1 MMPMLQIQV
10 NFFSLLI
17 PIFLMAT
24 ASGLFIL
31 SLSKKLPQYMLW
43 LSFAIFA
50 SVVVQVIQT
59 IIVPEDIYRW
69 AMFNCLLFFICV
81 ACTAHA
87 VHLRLGI
94 ATKWSWIWLSI
105 IIAEC
110 LLAYFCFIKPSL
122 EARLMIVA
130 VTSALICSN
139 NIDQLIHVKLKH
151 FLDRLLKYSLYGM
164 VLTIMLR
171 AVYMFSVYSQVS
183 WIANTEFIWAST
195 QFLLLFFAL
204 FMIAIFISCSI
215 QDTIARLSH
224 ERNLDPLT
232 GLMNRRAFEEHIEI
246 LMRQPQQQF
255 KYAVIICDIDHFK
268 KINDQYGHNAGDN
281 ALKHVAQIMNK
292 VVRKYDEVAR
302 IGGEEFL
309 ILLYDVEFDFALNI
323 TERLR
328 LMLETTPFK
337 QNETEIEITGSF
349 GLCYFEDLEQFHSAL
364 LISDQLLY
372 QAKRVGRNNVRYHL
386 LENSSL

>member
-1 MMPMLQIQV
+1 MLNIQV

-31 SLSKKLPQYMLW
+31 SLYKKLPQYMLW
-43 LSFAIFA
+43 LSYAIFA

-59 IIVPEDIYRW
+59 IIVPDDIYRW

-87 VHLRLGI
+87 VYLRLGI
-94 ATKWSWIWLSI
+94 CTRWSWFGLSI
-105 IIAEC
+105 LFAEC
-110 LLAYFCFIKPSL
+110 LLAYFCFVEPRL
-122 EARLMIVA
+122 EARLIIVA

-139 NIDQLIHVKLKH
+139 NIQQLIHVELHH

-164 VLTIMLR
+164 VFTIGLR
-171 AVYMFSVYSQVS
+171 AIYMFSIYSQVS
-183 WIANTEFIWAST
+183 WLANQEFIWAST
-195 QFLLLFFAL
+195 QFLLLFFAV

-232 GLMNRRAFEEHIEI
+232 GLMNRRAFEERIEI

-268 KINDQYGHNAGDN
+268 KINDQYGHKVGDG
-281 ALKHVAQIMNK
+281 ALRHVAQIMNK
-292 VVRKYDEVAR
+292 AVRKYDEVAR

-309 ILLYDVEFDFALNI
+309 ILLYDVEFDFALTM

-328 LMLETTPFK
+328 LMLESTPFK
-337 QNETEIEITGSF
+337 DNQTEVRITASF
-349 GLCYFEDLEQFHSAL
+349 GLCFFEHLEQFQRAL
-364 LISDQLLY
+364 HISDQLLY
-372 QAKRVGRNNVRYHL
+372 QAKDYGRNNVRYQL
-386 LENSSL
+386 LENTSL

>member
-1 MMPMLQIQV
+1 MLNIQV

-31 SLSKKLPQYMLW
+31 SLYKKLPQYMLW
-43 LSFAIFA
+43 LSYAIFA

-59 IIVPEDIYRW
+59 IIVPDDIYRW

-87 VHLRLGI
+87 VYLRLGI
-94 ATKWSWIWLSI
+94 CTRWSWIGLSI
-105 IIAEC
+105 LFAEC
-110 LLAYFCFIKPSL
+110 LLAYFCFVEPRL
-122 EARLMIVA
+122 EARLIIVA

-139 NIDQLIHVKLKH
+139 NIQQLIHVELHH

-164 VLTIMLR
+164 VFTIGLR
-171 AVYMFSVYSQVS
+171 AIYMFSIYSQVS
-183 WIANTEFIWAST
+183 WLANQEFIWAST
-195 QFLLLFFAL
+195 QFLLLFFAV

-232 GLMNRRAFEEHIEI
+232 GLMNRRAFEERIEI

-268 KINDQYGHNAGDN
+268 KINDQYGHKVGDG
-281 ALKHVAQIMNK
+281 ALRHVAQIMNK
-292 VVRKYDEVAR
+292 AVRKYDEVAR

-309 ILLYDVEFDFALNI
+309 ILLYDVEFDFALDI

-337 QNETEIEITGSF
+337 DNQTEVRITASF
-349 GLCYFEDLEQFHSAL
+349 GLCFFEHLEQFQSAL
-364 LISDQLLY
+364 HISDQLLY
-372 QAKRVGRNNVRYHL
+372 QAKDYGRNNVRYQL
-386 LENSSL
+386 LENTSL